1 MKGVQPPDT
10 VSQRTKSWWASILAG
25 LVDHPHPIYGADV
38 AVTFRGGVLHISGE
52 LPSESDRKALLKDAR
67 EHVGHG
73 IDDIDA
79 KHLTVAKGKE
89 RAGILD
95 QTLIAAFANPDVAE
109 YASKYLVESRRVE
122 SKRLEILDSRL
133 EDRARDLL
141 PAEFLSDVKKA
152 FDAGEAVLIL
162 TVDETAVF
170 KVRELLAEETRSL
183 WTIAT
188 PPIPAA
194 GRRD

>member
-1 MKGVQPPDT
+1 MKGEQPPDT
-10 VSQRTKSWWASILAG
+10 VSRRTKSWWAAILAG
-25 LVDHPHPIYGADV
+25 LVDDPHPIYGADLD
-38 AVTFRGGVLHISGE
+38 VTFKGGVLHLSGE
-52 LPSESDRKALLKDAR
+52 LPSGSDRKELLKEAR
-67 EHVGHG
+67 EYIGHG

-79 KHLTVAKGKE
+79 KRLTVAQGKE
-89 RAGILD
+89 RPGMLD
-95 QTLIAAFANPDVAE
+95 QTLIAAFANRNVAE
-109 YASKYLVESRRVE
+109 YASKYLVGSRRVE
-122 SKRLEILDSRL
+122 PKKLEILDSGQ

-141 PAEFLSDVKKA
+141 PAEFLSEVREA

-188 PPIPAA
+188 PPIPTA
-194 GRRD
+194 GTRD

>member
-1 MKGVQPPDT
+1 MG
-10 VSQRTKSWWASILAG
+10 
-25 LVDHPHPIYGADV
+25 
-38 AVTFRGGVLHISGE
+38 
-52 LPSESDRKALLKDAR
+52 
-67 EHVGHG
+67 
-73 IDDIDA
+73 
-79 KHLTVAKGKE
+79 
-89 RAGILD
+89 
-95 QTLIAAFANPDVAE
+95 
-109 YASKYLVESRRVE
+109 RVE
-122 SKRLEILDSRL
+122 PKRLEILDSRL

-141 PAEFLSDVKKA
+141 PAEFLSDVRKA